1 MNNDRHIL
9 DLIIRQF
16 EEYKEALNEAV
27 KRLGGEEDLKDELLL
42 FAKNKI
48 KCSKMAGGAFH
59 ENNIR

>member
-1 MNNDRHIL
+1 MNNDRYIL
-9 DLIIRQF
+9 DLIIHQF

-59 ENNIR
+59 ENNTR